1 MLGIGIVGLYLQI
14 QPKKEGGC
22 SSKSESF
29 LEPKPGPPPALIS
42 QAQLTF
48 TGEALSEAGP
58 SQPTRVSM
66 KRRNA
71 VQKPNAISSAS
82 GKAMRYPWHNVQ
94 DSIKAYWRLSSN
106 ADLIYSR

>member
-1 MLGIGIVGLYLQI
+1 
-14 QPKKEGGC
+14 
-22 SSKSESF
+22 
-29 LEPKPGPPPALIS
+29 
-42 QAQLTF
+42 
-48 TGEALSEAGP
+48 
-58 SQPTRVSM
+58 M

-94 DSIKAYWRLSSN
+94 DSIEAYWRLSSN